1 MSNIRQIVVFFGM
14 LLLFGAC
21 SQYDYT
27 LRKPTVKFQTPSKKA
42 LSSMLR
48 ESNNKRYR
56 WAEEGPH
63 SFDCSGFVYYNYGSM
78 NLWLPRRAI
87 EQARYGKTIPMSQLR
102 YGDLIF
108 FDTRKYSRG
117 KINHVGIYI
126 GKNRFRHASSRKKRI
141 ITTSLN
147 SAYYKKR
154 VVVCKRVIPQKQY
167 KKPFK
172 IVAKAPKPVP
182 IAKVE
187 EIEEPILS
195 EQNNS
200 IYIDRPLIGVDETMT
215 VEEIANKEPKE
226 VPKEIATGSPESFIS
241 KPIVQEANST
251 KHTNLY

>member
-1 MSNIRQIVVFFGM
+1 MGKLRQLLITLGVLLVFG
-14 LLLFGAC
+14 GC
-21 SQYDYT
+21 SRYDYT
-27 LRKPTVKFQTPSKKA
+27 LRKPVVKFQTPSKKA

-147 SAYYKKR
+147 KAYYKKR
-154 VVVCKRVIPQKQY
+154 VVICKRVIPQKKY

-182 IAKVE
+182 IAKVK
-187 EIEEPILS
+187 EIEEPVLS

-200 IYIDRPLIGVDETMT
+200 IYIDRPLIGIDESTI
-215 VEEIANKEPKE
+215 EETLKEEPKKEPKE
-226 VPKEIATGSPESFIS
+226 SVMGSPESFIS

>member
-1 MSNIRQIVVFFGM
+1 M
-14 LLLFGAC
+14 LFVFGAC

-87 EQARYGKTIPMSQLR
+87 EQARYGKTIPISQLR

-141 ITTSLN
+141 ITTSLRK
-147 SAYYKKR
+147 AYYKKR
-154 VVVCKRVIPQKQY
+154 VVICKRVIPQKKY

-172 IVAKAPKPVP
+172 IVAVAPKPLP
-182 IAKVE
+182 IVKVE
-187 EIEEPILS
+187 EIEEPIVIQEIQEPVPS
-195 EQNNS
+195 ERNNS
-200 IYIDRPLIGVDETMT
+200 MYIDRPLIGIDESVTI
-215 VEEIANKEPKE
+215 EEIAKEEPKE
-226 VPKEIATGSPESFIS
+226 EPKEIAMGSPESFIS
-241 KPIVQEANST
+241 KPIAQEGNST